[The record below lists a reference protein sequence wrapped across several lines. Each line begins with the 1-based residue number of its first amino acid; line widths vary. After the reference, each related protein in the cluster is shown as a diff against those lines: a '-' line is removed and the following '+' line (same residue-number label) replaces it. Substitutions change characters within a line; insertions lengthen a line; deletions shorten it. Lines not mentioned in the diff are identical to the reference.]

1 MLGILTG
8 ILLLVLLAPILLGR
22 DKRLFHGLNLYCFLN
37 AVLIVPGVVV
47 LIANPDLLNPDI
59 HFAVPPQAPAIAWT
73 IAMIVLLNLM
83 VYAGYYWATRGRIAG
98 KATLVRP
105 VALHGYESNL
115 AIALLMG
122 LAFAVFLQKL
132 SVFGGLAGVLSSVQN
147 RVALQAGLGPINFLA
162 SAATILATVIATRRA
177 AAERNAIAY
186 GVLLVV
192 ALAAAVMFSMF
203 GGRKDSI
210 QLAVMILV
218 VLSLY
223 SADFLRFRPRTV
235 IMVAGAYGLALLYFI
250 SILVYRSGLGTDLS
264 LGNFVDQMALSFDGY
279 QDFLLS
285 LSYFDTYFFITNFFD
300 ASNFYHGAT
309 FGDLLTAFV
318 PSGLMPDK
326 PPVDDGM
333 FVRAATLGYILQPG
347 TPGYLIEHNSFPP
360 ETLGAAYMNG
370 GAFLVGVFGL
380 LLGAI
385 LGRVQKLIQRLPN
398 SPFVVALYLNVFI
411 NFEISN
417 LRIVQL
423 IALSGFTLLLIA
435 VLRGLTLVT
444 GRPAQR
450 PALPQ
455 GALAA

>member
-1 MLGILTG
+1 
-8 ILLLVLLAPILLGR
+8 
-22 DKRLFHGLNLYCFLN
+22 
-37 AVLIVPGVVV
+37 
-47 LIANPDLLNPDI
+47 
-59 HFAVPPQAPAIAWT
+59 
-73 IAMIVLLNLM
+73 
-83 VYAGYYWATRGRIAG
+83 
-98 KATLVRP
+98 
-105 VALHGYESNL
+105 
-115 AIALLMG
+115 
-122 LAFAVFLQKL
+122 
-132 SVFGGLAGVLSSVQN
+132 VQN

-177 AAERNAIAY
+177 AAERNAVAY
-186 GVLLVV
+186 AVLLVV
-192 ALAAAVMFSMF
+192 ALAAMVMFSMF

-223 SADFLRFRPRTV
+223 SAGFLRVRPRTV
-235 IMVAGAYGLALLYFI
+235 VMVAGAYGLALFYFI
-250 SILVYRSGLGTDLS
+250 SILVYRSGLGTDLT
-264 LGNFVDQMALSFDGY
+264 LGTFVDQLALSFDGY
-279 QDFLLS
+279 QEFLLS
-285 LSYFDTYFFITNFFD
+285 LSYFDTYFFVTNFFD
-300 ASNFYHGAT
+300 ATNFYHGAT

-333 FVRAATLGYILQPG
+333 FVRAATLGYLLQPG

-370 GAFLVGVFGL
+370 GAFLVGLFGL

-385 LGRVQKLIQRLPN
+385 LGRVQRLVQRMPN
-398 SPFVVALYLNVFI
+398 APFVIALYLNVFI

-423 IALSGFTLLLIA
+423 IALSGFTLLLILA
-435 VLRGLTLVT
+435 LRGLALVI
-444 GRPAQR
+444 GRPAQYR
-450 PALPQ
+450 APPQ